1 MNAHIRSCRAAIW
14 INPLR
19 FIRRSALNKP
29 TGSCL
34 IAVPDP
40 DSLYRDFAVG
50 LRAIYGK
57 LPVRG
62 IPRMLRPRK
71 KYGTVRGFSIVDPG
85 GNWLR
90 IHNLNDTE
98 AGDSPERAEGLA
110 QIILV
115 AARLGDAHGNE
126 AAALKTLEN
135 GLARY
140 AADASTMDLARGNL
154 YRAELAARLNN
165 LALARSSLDAV
176 KALSLTGDEKAAV
189 SDELAYVEDLIA
201 AEPDVD
207 E

>member
-1 MNAHIRSCRAAIW
+1 
-14 INPLR
+14 
-19 FIRRSALNKP
+19 
-29 TGSCL
+29 
-34 IAVPDP
+34 
-40 DSLYRDFAVG
+40 
-50 LRAIYGK
+50 
-57 LPVRG
+57 
-62 IPRMLRPRK
+62 MLRPRK